1 MACMRDG
8 RLCGMVGHTPRASEP
23 DDLALAP
30 LRRRLLLA
38 HGLGVALLLPG
49 RLMAA
54 SKRVGPAGAGR
65 HAAPARAPLPVVV
78 LDPGHGGK
86 DPGAIG
92 WSGTYEKHIAYA
104 AAIELQRQLLASG
117 RYQVHLTRAPDQFI
131 PLDDRVSIAQG
142 HRAALFVSLHADA
155 LGDHEVR
162 GASVYTLS
170 DTASDAQ
177 SAALAVRENS
187 ADRFAA
193 PGHASGLSPQVTAI
207 LASLVAHETRLGSAR
222 MQGGTV
228 ASLGACTRLLAR
240 PGRHAAFAVLKAPDV
255 PSILVEMG
263 FMSNPQDEA
272 ALRRADHR
280 ALVASALRRAIDRYF
295 VTGAALAG

>member
-1 MACMRDG
+1 MAADPARNPPG
-8 RLCGMVGHTPRASEP
+8 IA
-23 DDLALAP
+23 AP
-30 LRRRLLLA
+30 PLGRRLLLA
-38 HGLGVALLLPG
+38 HGLGAALLLPG
-49 RLMAA
+49 RLGA
-54 SKRVGPAGAGR
+54 S
-65 HAAPARAPLPVVV
+65 AAPAHAAAHAATHAAAPVANRHPRAAPPVIV

-92 WSGTYEKHIAYA
+92 WSGTYEKHVAYA
-104 AAIELQRQLLASG
+104 AAVELRRQLLAGG

-131 PLDDRVSIAQG
+131 PLDDRVGIAQE
-142 HRAALFVSLHADA
+142 HRAALFVSMHADA
-155 LGDHEVR
+155 LHDPGVR

-170 DTASDAQ
+170 GEASDKE

-193 PGHASGLSPQVTAI
+193 PGQGGHAAGLSPQVARI

-228 ASLGACTRLLAR
+228 AALGASTRLLPH
-240 PGRHAAFAVLKAPDV
+240 PGRHAAFAVLKSPDI
-255 PSILVEMG
+255 PSILIEMG
-263 FMSNPQDEA
+263 FMSNPEDEA
-272 ALRRADHR
+272 ALSRADHR
-280 ALVASALRRAIDRYF
+280 ALIAAALRRAIDRYF